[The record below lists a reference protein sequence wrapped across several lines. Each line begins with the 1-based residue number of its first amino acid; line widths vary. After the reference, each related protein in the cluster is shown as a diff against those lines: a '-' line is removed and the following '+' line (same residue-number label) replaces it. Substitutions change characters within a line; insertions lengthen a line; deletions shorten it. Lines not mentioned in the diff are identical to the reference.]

1 MTQCIKTESILNN
14 NQAKHYSFRSL
25 SSKLLS
31 LSQFQYGIRASW
43 LSVLHRFLTHPPLLG
58 FSWSFF
64 TLYFPSSFIDLFLQS
79 FFNSLL
85 SLILETKFPVKPSS
99 SFFNGF
105 RICQY
110 KFCIICFS
118 NLCACLGKT
127 VQSLFS
133 AQ

>member
-1 MTQCIKTESILNN
+1 MYKTESILNN
-14 NQAKHYSFRSL
+14 NQEEYYSFRSL

-31 LSQFQYGIRASW
+31 LSLPISIWYQSELAWCTPSIPNSSSIVGIFLK
-43 LSVLHRFLTHPPLLG
+43 LSSLCI
-58 FSWSFF
+58 SFF
-64 TLYFPSSFIDLFLQS
+64 FHRSLLQS

-85 SLILETKFPVKPSS
+85 SLILETKLPVKPSS

-110 KFCIICFS
+110 RFRIICFS